1 MGILSHVCT
10 KHLLSAHEFLC
21 AVPILPADL
30 LAGLVTLDNCKLLKL
45 SFIISQQE
53 QL

>member
-1 MGILSHVCT
+1 MGILLHVCT

-21 AVPILPADL
+21 VAPILQADL
-30 LAGLVTLDNCKLLKL
+30 LARLVTLDDYKLLKQ
-45 SFIISQQE
+45 SFIISQRK